1 MELKKCEP
9 IIEEIIYV
17 TRPWNKK
24 EKEDVK
30 QNLWLMILQFVK
42 DNREHLDTLGS
53 DEERIKLIKDS
64 VKRSFD
70 NQNNCKRKN
79 FLQVKII
86 DDEGNIKIRYL
97 PPKMVSIDSI
107 DESELSDVS
116 DAPDEI
122 IFGAELQEILD
133 EWVISRDGSI
143 KEFIRECVC
152 PSKEVLDKWDNL
164 MELYPRYKH
173 FQDIPPKTLAIQ
185 ILNIPEGKYRSFM
198 SNLSYFLSSK
208 GYGNRKLEFGNL
220 RHES

>member
-9 IIEEIIYV
+9 IIEEIIRV
-17 TRPWNKK
+17 THPRDKG

-42 DNREHLDTLGS
+42 DNREYLDALGS

-64 VKRSFD
+64 VKRSFV
-70 NQNNCKRKN
+70 NHNNCKRKN
-79 FLQVKII
+79 FIYVKII
-86 DDEGNIKIRYL
+86 DDEGNTKIRYL

-107 DESELSDVS
+107 DESEVS
-116 DAPDEI
+116 DASSTLDEV
-122 IFGAELQEILD
+122 IFGDELQEILD
-133 EWVISRDGSI
+133 KWVARKDGFT

-164 MELYPRYKH
+164 MELYPRYRH
-173 FQDIPPKTLAIQ
+173 FQDIPPRTLAIQ
-185 ILNIPEGKYRSFM
+185 ILNIPESKYRSFM

-208 GYGNRKLEFGNL
+208 GYGNRKLESGDL